1 MSCVCGGGLTARSG
15 SASPLYRA
23 VMEPLQS
30 LPLPEDPVLAQC
42 ASAVNDAGYW
52 AFILDASWRLVF
64 ATDEVRLSYGDTGA
78 ATSVPIGHHYFGA
91 ELARFRE
98 TTPVG
103 WFGTLEARRE
113 WFRRM
118 GPYVLAGTAGGRE
131 SLRRVVNPE
140 LSDLVD
146 ELEPLE
152 LPQVLTP
159 GIASFSFEG
168 AQVVSPITFY
178 RIDDEHGHFAG
189 VVTQAK
195 PAAGMSQLG
204 AAAATADLAHL
215 ERMRLVERPDRRPAA
230 ILIADL
236 EASSPLA
243 RRLST
248 AQYFA
253 FGDHLVR
260 AADQCIID
268 EGGIVGRHAGD
279 GVTAFFLAET
289 AGSESQA
296 ARSCIAASRALRAAL
311 GEVAARSEIAAAE
324 VSLRFGL
331 HWGATLYVGRIL
343 TAGRSEVTAL
353 GDEVNET
360 ARIEACATGGRT
372 LASKSLIERLNTT
385 DAQSIGIEPARTTYI
400 PLAALTTATDKAR
413 RDAPALAVC
422 EI

>member
-1 MSCVCGGGLTARSG
+1 MFGWAGIGGNGHRGSEPNELANVVGDGALARVEARAIGTHHPRITTHFARPRTPARDRHPYNAGTGALARGPDSCGACVKAALTARSG
-15 SASPLYRA
+15 AASPLYRA

-52 AFILDASWRLVF
+52 ALILDASWRLVF

-103 WFGTLEARRE
+103 CFGTLEARRE

-248 AQYFA
+248 AHYFA

-311 GEVAARSEIAAAE
+311 GEVAARTESRRPRCRCGSGSTGARPCMWDGSSPPVAA
-324 VSLRFGL
+324 
-331 HWGATLYVGRIL
+331 
-343 TAGRSEVTAL
+343 
-353 GDEVNET
+353 
-360 ARIEACATGGRT
+360 
-372 LASKSLIERLNTT
+372 K
-385 DAQSIGIEPARTTYI
+385 
-400 PLAALTTATDKAR
+400 
-413 RDAPALAVC
+413 
-422 EI
+422 

>member
-1 MSCVCGGGLTARSG
+1 MSRRGGPERSRSAPLLRGPGSVVRVKAALTARGG

-23 VMEPLQS
+23 VMGPLQS

-98 TTPVG
+98 MTAVV

-118 GPYVLAGTAGGRE
+118 GPYVLASTAGGRE

-140 LSDLVD
+140 LSDLID

-159 GIASFSFEG
+159 GIASLSFEG
-168 AQVVSPITFY
+168 AQVVSPITLY
-178 RIDDEHGHFAG
+178 RIDDVHGYFAG

-204 AAAATADLAHL
+204 AASATSDLAHL

-253 FGDHLVR
+253 FGDHFVR
-260 AADQCIID
+260 AADQSIID

-289 AGSESQA
+289 AGSESRA

-311 GEVAARSEIAAAE
+311 GEVAARSEIPAAE
-324 VSLRFGL
+324 LSLRFGL

-372 LASKSLIERLNTT
+372 PASKSLIERLH
-385 DAQSIGIEPARTTYI
+385 
-400 PLAALTTATDKAR
+400 TTAD
-413 RDAPALAVC
+413 
-422 EI
+422 